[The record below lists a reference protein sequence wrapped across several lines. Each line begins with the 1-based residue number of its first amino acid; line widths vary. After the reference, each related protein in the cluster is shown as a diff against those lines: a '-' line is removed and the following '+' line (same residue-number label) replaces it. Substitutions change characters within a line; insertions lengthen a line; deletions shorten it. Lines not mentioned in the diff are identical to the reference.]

1 MQNKTHWR
9 KLYDPDYLGAYSL
22 DKDGKYTDMVVTI
35 KQIRQ
40 GKIKGTDGKE
50 TEEIMADMVNQK
62 PMVLNATN
70 CKTIEKLYG
79 PHIEDWAGKK
89 ITLYVAK
96 VRAFGD
102 MHECLRVRDK
112 VPANEKQPTLPDLN
126 PKHEN
131 WAMVRTA
138 FLGGNTTIERLRGKY
153 SITAENEA
161 LLTKPGAPS
170 VTIDELSDLFDI
182 KRDSLPL
189 DKVKEINQIINDKVE
204 SKYSETHEFLKTA

>member
-112 VPANEKQPTLPDLN
+112 VPSGAGQAELPELTPTHEK
-126 PKHEN
+126 
-131 WAMVRTA
+131 WAGA
-138 FLGGNTTIERLRGKY
+138 KKALWDENTTIEAIRKKFIL
-153 SITAENEA
+153 SDENET
-161 LLTKPGAPS
+161 LLKQPIKAEDNANA
-170 VTIDELSDLFDI
+170 TI
-182 KRDSLPL
+182 
-189 DKVKEINQIINDKVE
+189 
-204 SKYSETHEFLKTA
+204 